1 MCFTLVLGDVDAR
14 AACTGGL
21 DATNTCTR
29 PQPHCYE
36 ALRHSDMRPQCYT
49 CILLLMTHMYPPP
62 NDMRPQCLALP
73 QDLHAWDLLVGK

>member
-36 ALRHSDMRPQCYT
+36 ALRHSDMKPQCY
-49 CILLLMTHMYPPP
+49 
-62 NDMRPQCLALP
+62 DMKPQCLALP